1 MMRHAYLEHR
11 FVEHIPECLESGVLY
26 ISIEYA
32 IAVHRCCCGCGE
44 EVVTPFTPIDWSFIF
59 DGETVS
65 LHPSIGNWSL
75 SCRSHYFIRRGQVI
89 EASTWSD
96 EQIED
101 NRREDRA
108 AKESYYAKPASIN
121 TIKTAPDITPQE
133 REMNL
138 SLRKWILCKGNDLVQ
153 KMTSWLKR

>member
-1 MMRHAYLEHR
+1 MMRHTHLEHR
-11 FVEHIPECLESGVLY
+11 FIEYIPECLEAGVLY

-32 IAVHRCCCGCGE
+32 TAVHRCCCGCGQ
-44 EVVTPFTPIDWSFIF
+44 EVVTPFTPIDWSLIF

-101 NRREDRA
+101 NRRKDRTG
-108 AKESYYAKPASIN
+108 KESYYVKPTSIN

-133 REMNL
+133 REINL
-138 SLRKWILCKGNDLVQ
+138 SLRKWILDLVQ
-153 KMTSWLKR
+153 KMTSWLK

>member
-1 MMRHAYLEHR
+1 MRHTHLEHR
-11 FVEHIPECLESGVLY
+11 FVEYIPECLEAGVLY

-32 IAVHRCCCGCGE
+32 IAVHCCCCGCGE
-44 EVVTPFTPIDWSFIF
+44 EVVTPFTPIDWSLIF

-89 EASTWSD
+89 EALTWS
-96 EQIED
+96 EEEIED
-101 NRREDRA
+101 NRRKDRT
-108 AKESYYAKPASIN
+108 AKESYYVKPTSIN
-121 TIKTAPDITPQE
+121 PIKTAPDVTPQE
-133 REMNL
+133 REINL
-138 SLRKWILCKGNDLVQ
+138 NLRKWILDFVQ